1 MVPAFVMVNVTV
13 PAGIVAAESSTFHSD
28 RLAVTAAGSPAGRDR
43 GAAAATA
50 AATNNPAMLRSETN
64 AVRLICAPFP
74 EKSAPAASYTG
85 KDTPV
90 SPVIPAGII
99 GAAAGSPYVT
109 ERDTL
114 TEDALEP
121 TELERFEAVVLPHLD
136 AAYNLARY
144 LTRDADDAQDIVQ
157 EASLRAFR
165 YFAGFRGTAAS
176 EGRAWLL
183 AIVRNTAR
191 TWRDRNRHNT
201 QAATFDE
208 EQHSD
213 AIAGDHPEAAIVR
226 QSEDEAVRAAIDR
239 LPTEFREVIV
249 LRELEGLSYKEISD
263 VAGVPVGTVMSRLSR
278 ARRRLEEALCPA
290 SEDC

>member
-1 MVPAFVMVNVTV
+1 M
-13 PAGIVAAESSTFHSD
+13 
-28 RLAVTAAGSPAGRDR
+28 
-43 GAAAATA
+43 
-50 AATNNPAMLRSETN
+50 
-64 AVRLICAPFP
+64 
-74 EKSAPAASYTG
+74 
-85 KDTPV
+85 
-90 SPVIPAGII
+90 
-99 GAAAGSPYVT
+99 
-109 ERDTL
+109 
-114 TEDALEP
+114 EP

-208 EQHSD
+208 ELHSD
-213 AIAGDHPEAAIVR
+213 AIAGDHPEAAMVR